1 MTFQGFSLSNNRSPE
16 EFWARTALIRRV
28 QEARKIRAAF
38 FGEDLFGDPA
48 WDILLELY
56 ACELSQQR
64 ISVSSASAAAG
75 VPATTALRWMAV
87 LEEKNLIARDKDPF
101 DARRV
106 WVSLSSHGKM
116 LMDGYLTETSVT
128 SLTL

>member
-1 MTFQGFSLSNNRSPE
+1 MTFQGFSVSNNRSPE
-16 EFWARTALIRRV
+16 EFGASKALIRRV
-28 QEARKIRAAF
+28 QKARNVRATF

-56 ACELSQQR
+56 ASELSQQR

-87 LEEKNLIARDKDPF
+87 LEEKNLIAREKDPF

-106 WVSLSSHGKM
+106 WVSLTSYGKL
-116 LMDGYLTETSVT
+116 LMDRYFTATSVT
-128 SLTL
+128 SLTW